1 MDSTITETEDV
12 SYVSSPYLPFTLRDL
27 KCPMASNAHRA
38 SESAAGTSNLKDE
51 LDVQLSLSRLVIMV
65 GEWIPFGCN
74 QIMELTQK
82 LGVNDRVK
90 GGYFSAVVDKHS
102 TDTVLEVPVGLTK
115 VSVNSCDMAQ
125 WINIEAEVEYPE
137 DEGITQVE
145 NFGIRYQRDG
155 TTLCGLKLEAVMEA
169 VLNDISLDNLAQG
182 DD

>member
-1 MDSTITETEDV
+1 MVAYQITEEGLERLRTSPLTRQDRGEIDDVIRDPQGALLMVSYNEDDEVFRMHSENAFCVDSTITETEDV

-90 GGYFSAVVDKHS
+90 GVTS
-102 TDTVLEVPVGLTK
+102 P
-115 VSVNSCDMAQ
+115 Q
-125 WINIEAEVEYPE
+125 WWTNTPRTRCWRFPW
-137 DEGITQVE
+137 D
-145 NFGIRYQRDG
+145 
-155 TTLCGLKLEAVMEA
+155 
-169 VLNDISLDNLAQG
+169 
-182 DD
+182 